1 MAFSPYNGDPIAGA
15 AFLVANA
22 GQAQIPQLG
31 DDNENVSASL
41 IRTPV
46 EPTVDM
52 IAAIQAGALGD
63 KYIVGNGDPP
73 VAGYVPTTRPIAI
86 SGGQGIEIETLA
98 SKPGGVWTMQSAE
111 VKVQGTARIYSRDPV
126 DITGAPTGVI
136 SAFAKHYRL
145 PPPGGNYDVVLDF
158 ATPGAG
164 RLVANGTFEATFHA
178 ADDPANGNV
187 VAFYK
192 TSVLLANL
200 ILTIAPPWKLIHTT
214 WLWDHVRG
222 VVMLG
227 SVTTDGAATITKG
240 EL

>member
-1 MAFSPYNGDPIAGA
+1 MAFFPYNGDPIAGA

-63 KYIVGNGDPP
+63 RYIIGNGDPP
-73 VAGYVPTTRPIAI
+73 VAGYVPTTRPIEIA
-86 SGGQGIEIETLA
+86 GPQGLEVETLTQT
-98 SKPGGVWTMQSAE
+98 PGGIWEIKAE
-111 VKVQGTARIYSRDPV
+111 VKVNAPARVYTRDPV
-126 DITGAPTGVI
+126 DISALAAPVI
-136 SAFAKHYRL
+136 SAFSKNYRL
-145 PPPGGNYDVVLDF
+145 PPPVANFDVILDF
-158 ATPGAG
+158 TTAG
-164 RLVANGTFEATFHA
+164 VDRQVANGTFEATFHA
-178 ADDPANGNV
+178 AADPANGNI
-187 VAFYK
+187 VAFYRG
-192 TSVLLANL
+192 SVLLANL
-200 ILTIAPPWKLIHTT
+200 ILTVVPPWKHIHVT
-214 WLWDHVRG
+214 WIWDHVRS

-227 SVTTDGAATITKG
+227 SVTTDGAAFTTKG